1 MFMKVK
7 FDLYLHVGY
16 VSKESV
22 ASGNWHPWR
31 QGAPEGKMSMERN
44 QKVTKLTLPLPG
56 RHHRSGEE

>member
-31 QGAPEGKMSMERN
+31 QGAPEGKMSEY
-44 QKVTKLTLPLPG
+44 
-56 RHHRSGEE
+56 GEESEGDKVDSASSR